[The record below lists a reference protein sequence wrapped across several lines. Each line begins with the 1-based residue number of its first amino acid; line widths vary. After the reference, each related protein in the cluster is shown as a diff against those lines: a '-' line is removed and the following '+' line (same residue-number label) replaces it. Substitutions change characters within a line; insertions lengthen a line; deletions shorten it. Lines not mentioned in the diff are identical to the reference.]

1 MTISPRK
8 LWMHHQN
15 HPHPAQQVDAKL
27 PRSTHEI
34 MQQMKQHGFET
45 PKLRRP
51 PVPPTISL
59 HRLTDYEMFD
69 ILEHFFEQ
77 SSKGG
82 DIQMQWMLMDMQGR
96 IPQ

>member
-1 MTISPRK
+1 MSFNPRS
-8 LWMHHQN
+8 LWMHHN
-15 HPHPAQQVDAKL
+15 QQVDARL
-27 PRSTHEI
+27 DSPIRSHQELI
-34 MQQMKQHGFET
+34 HQIKQHSSAIFK
-45 PKLRRP
+45 PRLP
-51 PVPPTISL
+51 PVPATISL
-59 HRLTDYEMFD
+59 HRLTEYEMFD